1 MSDRTHEPARLNR
14 LSGDHIP
21 SLQSLRGIASLTVL
35 LRHYVRCFPGGETF
49 WLTFQNIFFNSQAAV
64 VVFFVLSG
72 FVLSPSFFNKSI
84 NVRELAGFYVRRFF
98 RIVPLLAVV
107 TALSFFYVKSAFSTW
122 KVPFTNSWFDGV
134 LAHDVPLSA
143 SILVKCF
150 VGMNSALVPQNWTI
164 ACELLVALILPFL
177 VKACTGRLWLAV
189 LTFIIATALSFIA
202 ADGGGKSLPV
212 VYAIDFVVG
221 ILTFRI
227 LQSHDKRYSDV
238 FFYAAVIGLVGAR
251 NMLEVL
257 TGQVDLPFN
266 DPLLSLVEAIFA
278 AVIIYGLATKNHMS
292 RLLSVRWLVWLGDIS
307 FGIYLVHFLVIVIVA
322 RLMTSFLLPYSL
334 PVQAFLMLVPVL
346 AVSLAAAYFAFRFI
360 EIPFNDLG
368 KSLQRRVRTALS
380 RG

>member
-1 MSDRTHEPARLNR
+1 MSDRTHEPTGLSSS
-14 LSGDHIP
+14 SGDHIP
-21 SLQSLRGIASLTVL
+21 SLQSLRGIASITVL

-49 WLTFQNIFFNSQAAV
+49 WLAYQNIFLNSQAAV

-72 FVLSPSFFNKSI
+72 FVLSPSLFRKSI
-84 NVRELAGFYVRRFF
+84 SVSGLAGFYVRRFF

-107 TALSFFYVKSAFSTW
+107 TALSLIYVKSSFSTW
-122 KVPFTNSWFDGV
+122 DVPFTNSWFAG
-134 LAHDVPLSA
+134 LLPHGVPLSA
-143 SILVKCF
+143 SILARCF

-177 VKACTGRLWLAV
+177 VKACTGRFWLAA
-189 LTFIIATALSFIA
+189 LTFVIAAVLSFIA

-212 VYAIDFVVG
+212 VYAVDFVVG

-227 LQSHDKRYSDV
+227 LQSHDKRYSDL
-238 FFYAAVIGLVGAR
+238 FFYAAVIGLVGAWKIV
-251 NMLEVL
+251 EVV
-257 TGQVDLPFN
+257 TGQVDPAFN
-266 DPLLSLVEAIFA
+266 DPFRSLVEAIFA
-278 AVIIYGLATKNHMS
+278 AVIIYGLATKSHMS

-334 PVQAFLMLVPVL
+334 LVQASVMLVPVL
-346 AVSLAAAYFAFRFI
+346 AISLAASYFVFRFI
-360 EIPFNDLG
+360 EIPFNDFG

>member
-1 MSDRTHEPARLNR
+1 MSDRTHETARLNR
-14 LSGDHIP
+14 PSGDHIP

-35 LRHYVRCFPGGETF
+35 MRHYVRCFPGGETF
-49 WLTFQNIFFNSQAAV
+49 WLAYQNIFFNSQAAV

-72 FVLSPSFFNKSI
+72 FVLSPSFFNKPTS
-84 NVRELAGFYVRRFF
+84 VSELAGFYVRRFF

-107 TALSFFYVKSAFSTW
+107 TAFSFFYVKSAFSTW
-122 KVPFTNSWFDGV
+122 KVPFANSWFEGL

-143 SILVKCF
+143 SILARCF

-177 VKACTGRLWLAV
+177 VKACTGRLWLAA
-189 LTFIIATALSFIA
+189 LTFVIATVLSFLA

-212 VYAIDFVVG
+212 LYAVDFVIG

-227 LQSHDKRYSDV
+227 LQSYTKRYSDL
-238 FFYAAVIGLVGAR
+238 FFYAAVIGLVCTWK
-251 NMLEVL
+251 MVEVV

-266 DPLLSLVEAIFA
+266 DPLRSLVEAIFA
-278 AVIIYGLATKNHMS
+278 AFIIYGLATKNHMA
-292 RLLSVRWLVWLGDIS
+292 RLLSARWLVWLGDIS
-307 FGIYLVHFLVIVIVA
+307 FGIYLVHFLVIVVVA
-322 RLMTSFLLPYSL
+322 RLMTHFLVSYSL
-334 PVQAFLMLVPVL
+334 PAQMLLMLVPVL
-346 AVSLAAAYFAFRFI
+346 AISLGASYFSYRFI

-368 KSLQRRVRTALS
+368 KSLQRHVRAALA